1 MMCNV
6 FLYTSICACVR
17 SFVCMYT
24 YMLCRYAYMM
34 YMYLI
39 WWVLICICLCVCMIR
54 VYTCTCIHT
63 SFMCGA
69 LCKHDHVC
77 MHTITHAYVHGTGVH
92 RDRYTHKTDAR
103 HADGIREQP
112 PRGSDLACLA
122 QVSLRESADDAA
134 FRRVPGPDVASVAVR
149 CCVIANVDWAA
160 WLRMWVW
167 CVCDVLAGMAGA
179 DGRCADHGMHV
190 WGWSCDTRVH
200 PCERTC
206 MMHTICMPH
215 EM

>member
-34 YMYLI
+34 YMYLF

-103 HADGIREQP
+103 HADGIASSHHAALTLPVLR
-112 PRGSDLACLA
+112 RDLDGNQLTTLPSGVF
-122 QVSLRESADDAA
+122 QGLT
-134 FRRVPGPDVASVAVR
+134 
-149 CCVIANVDWAA
+149 
-160 WLRMWVW
+160 WLQE
-167 CVCDVLAGMAGA
+167 L
-179 DGRCADHGMHV
+179 
-190 WGWSCDTRVH
+190 
-200 PCERTC
+200 
-206 MMHTICMPH
+206 
-215 EM
+215 